1 MNKINTHKWKKF
13 IIGDLFDKCELRYK
27 KEKFNK
33 ASDISTTQTE
43 EFNLPLVNAKHN
55 NNGIMYYGR
64 SSDFDSETMTID
76 IVADGAASAG
86 DVYAQ
91 PQKTGVLYNAYL
103 IKPKFKTTEYILLY
117 FSTVIQISIKKKFGY
132 ENKCTWD
139 KVKNLEIL
147 LPINNR
153 NTPDY
158 LYMDSYMKNIMKE
171 SEKNIE
177 NIKSIDNKKN
187 KIKIDS
193 WQKFEISKL
202 FTIKSPTKRNIKTY
216 RIGNIPYVSSGSIN
230 NGIVSYLEPN
240 NNENIEKGNCITVS
254 PLDGSSFY
262 QENDF
267 IGRGGAGS
275 AISLLYNENITK
287 HSALFISA
295 IIKISAEKFNYN
307 DALTSDNLKFL
318 NIKLP
323 VLCNKDGSY
332 FIDKEKKYSDKGFVP
347 DWEYMENYMKNI
359 IRDTQTK
366 LDKLFGLN
374 KEILKIN

>member
-1 MNKINTHKWKKF
+1 MNKIDVTKWQAFKITDFFQPVSILNKLTK
-13 IIGDLFDKCELRYK
+13 IELEDNGNIPVYSS
-27 KEKFNK
+27 EM
-33 ASDISTTQTE
+33 
-43 EFNLPLVNAKHN
+43 L
-55 NNGIMYYGR
+55 NNGICGYTNKKPEFNITKDQPFYLIFGDHTKSMNIA
-64 SSDFDSETMTID
+64 SDSFCVMDNVKVLVPKISLSIMATKFITTIWQAAIPNLGYSRHWSIAEKAD
-76 IVADGAASAG
+76 IV
-86 DVYAQ
+86 
-91 PQKTGVLYNAYL
+91 
-103 IKPKFKTTEYILLY
+103 
-117 FSTVIQISIKKKFGY
+117 
-132 ENKCTWD
+132 
-139 KVKNLEIL
+139 
-147 LPINNR
+147 LPITNKKQPNWE
-153 NTPDY
+153 
-158 LYMDSYMKNIMKE
+158 YMESYMKNIMQE

-287 HSALFISA
+287 HSALFIST

-318 NIKLP
+318 NIELP
-323 VLCNKDGSY
+323 ILYNEDGSY
-332 FIDKEKKYSDKGFVP
+332 FIDKEKKYSDKGYVP
-347 DWEYMENYMKNI
+347 DWDYMENYMKNI

-366 LDKLFGLN
+366 LDKLFDIN
-374 KEILKIN
+374 KEILKNN